1 MPTTD
6 LGPYS
11 SSPLSLRRRPEV
23 IDARDARRPG
33 ANALVR
39 TQAGYLIAR
48 HGLACTEKLT
58 RQEVEVCRRQGPLV
72 DDRAREIVDTYVE
85 SVKTTLARLSLQGE

>member
-1 MPTTD
+1 MPNAD
-6 LGPYS
+6 LTQYS

-23 IDARDARRPG
+23 VDARDARLPG

-39 TQAGYLIAR
+39 TQAGYLVAR
-48 HGLACTEKLT
+48 HGLKCAEKLT

-72 DDRAREIVDTYVE
+72 DDRAREIVDEYVGL
-85 SVKTTLARLSLQGE
+85 VKTTLARLSLQGE